1 MPEDVVLAGRAASD
15 QEVLVLEL
23 QGVNRDG
30 VFEHVLGPREP
41 RLLGD
46 SSIVWSMMSMPSDRV
61 CML

>member
-30 VFEHVLGPREP
+30 VFEHVLGPREL